1 MNFQCPACS
10 NVTPINKLTV
20 ALFMSLFR
28 KVNESGKSIL
38 FLCDGCGNH
47 ILSNYRD
54 TYGIGV

>member
-1 MNFQCPACS
+1 MNFECS
-10 NVTPINKLTV
+10 NCSNITSISKLTI

-28 KVNESGKSIL
+28 KVNENGKSIM
-38 FLCDGCGNH
+38 FLCDDCGNR